1 MPEHQI
7 VRSLHRTCSWALQ
20 FAGTARAG
28 VPNGFVSILTTILL
42 GTSSVGSANAEV
54 KSVAPNGFEV
64 VDTATIQAPPERVYA
79 ALGEIG
85 RWWSSAHTFSKD
97 AANLSLDLKAGGC
110 FCERL
115 KDGGSVQHLLVVYAS
130 PGQGLRLRGALGPL
144 QMEGVDGTLAWALK
158 PSEGGTTVTQ
168 SYVVGGYIRGGMDIW
183 APRVDKMLH
192 EQLDRLQR
200 FAEAKPLN

>member
-1 MPEHQI
+1 MPEL
-7 VRSLHRTCSWALQ
+7 S
-20 FAGTARAG
+20 
-28 VPNGFVSILTTILL
+28 SIGLAAIRVLTGILL
-42 GTSSVGSANAEV
+42 AAASAGAAQAEV

-64 VDTATIQAPPERVYA
+64 VDTVTIQAPPEWVYA
-79 ALGEIG
+79 ALGEIA
-85 RWWSSAHTFSKD
+85 RWWSPAHTFSRD

-115 KDGGSVQHLLVVYAS
+115 KDGGSVQHLLVVYAA

-158 PSEGGTTVTQ
+158 PIEGGTNVTQ
-168 SYVVGGYIRGGMDIW
+168 SYVVGGYIRSGMDQW
-183 APRVDKMLH
+183 APRVDGVLH
-192 EQLDRLQR
+192 EQLDRLKR

>member
-1 MPEHQI
+1 M
-7 VRSLHRTCSWALQ
+7 
-20 FAGTARAG
+20 
-28 VPNGFVSILTTILL
+28 
-42 GTSSVGSANAEV
+42 
-54 KSVAPNGFEV
+54 
-64 VDTATIQAPPERVYA
+64 DTATVQAPPERVYA

-85 RWWSSAHTFSKD
+85 QWWSSDHTVSKD

-115 KDGGSVQHLLVVYAS
+115 KGGGSVQHLLVVYAS
-130 PGQGLRLRGALGPL
+130 PGQVCDCGALGPL

-158 PSEGGTTVTQ
+158 SSEGGTTVTQ

-183 APRVDKMLH
+183 APRVDKVLH